1 MRESRRFTLGFLLV
15 LTLALSSFSGIPLVY
30 AEVDAEIYEESGE
43 GAAETLAD
51 SSGEL
56 QMEEPEAPEVVED
69 DTSVAEAAAAEAA
82 SVEEA
87 AAAEAAA
94 TQAAAEAEA
103 AAAQAAAEAEAAAE
117 PEAAAAAS
125 EAGVVEEAGKE
136 KGTSFVGG
144 VLSSAKTKAVAFVD
158 RTKEISPDQM
168 KKVAAGALGIWGVA
182 AGAGWVMNH
191 FGGSDE

>member
-15 LTLALSSFSGIPLVY
+15 VTLALSSFPGIPLVY

-43 GAAETLAD
+43 GAAEAVVGA
-51 SSGEL
+51 SGEV
-56 QMEEPEAPEVVED
+56 QMEEPETPEVVEY
-69 DTSVAEAAAAEAA
+69 DT

-87 AAAEAAA
+87 AAS
-94 TQAAAEAEA
+94 QAAAEAEA
-103 AAAQAAAEAEAAAE
+103 AAAQAAAEAEAAAVA
-117 PEAAAAAS
+117 EAAAAAAQ
-125 EAGVVEEAGKE
+125 AGVVEEAVNEKE
-136 KGTSFVGG
+136 TAFVSG
-144 VLSSAKTKAVAFVD
+144 VLSSAKSKAVAFVD
-158 RTKEISPDQM
+158 KTKEISPEQM